1 MKGWKKSLLIGFVI
15 ALTSEFYLSFFV
27 SNFRI
32 SPSVVIFPILL
43 MTIGIEVPVIPNA
56 VVTSCLIFV
65 SRLAVQLF
73 SGVSAKTAVITVLP
87 ATFFYTTYGIMFRF
101 MVRDRYGATI
111 PRVTVSAFF
120 CDFLSNIIELQLQE
134 YFQNVPMT
142 MDNALKLLAIA
153 GIRSGLVCG
162 FLMLIRWYRTILT
175 LKEHEKRYQRMYLL
189 TTSLKGEIYLM
200 RQNTGQIERV
210 MGNAYRL
217 YEELLARDMPQEM
230 QQMGLDIAREVHE
243 IKKNYLRIIQG
254 IEEEL
259 GREPEDEDIWL
270 TELIRI
276 MLDTARTT
284 ITEKQLQV
292 VVQAEVGADFAV
304 REHYSLMS
312 ILMNLVNNAI
322 EAIEADQKKGTIQVT
337 EFEKDGRYC
346 FTVKDDGPGIS
357 ERHLKNIFKMG
368 YSTKFD
374 SRTGNIF
381 RGVGLCGVKNLV
393 EEILGGEIRVESE
406 PGKGTVFYVEIPCSS
421 LEDTAAEGAAET
433 ENREETDD

>member
-175 LKEHEKRYQRMYLL
+175 LEEHEKRYQRMYLL

-270 TELIRI
+270 LMPMDKDASVNSITCGLRVKNSDNKHHCYI
-276 MLDTARTT
+276 MFYNDAIPQQTLHMAASW
-284 ITEKQLQV
+284 EES
-292 VVQAEVGADFAV
+292 EVYYADPSTPWT
-304 REHYSLMS
+304 H
-312 ILMNLVNNAI
+312 
-322 EAIEADQKKGTIQVT
+322 
-337 EFEKDGRYC
+337 
-346 FTVKDDGPGIS
+346 
-357 ERHLKNIFKMG
+357 IFKKPSG
-368 YSTKFD
+368 EYYTVED
-374 SRTGNIF
+374 Y
-381 RGVGLCGVKNLV
+381 VKEKYNAYKRK
-393 EEILGGEIRVESE
+393 I
-406 PGKGTVFYVEIPCSS
+406 
-421 LEDTAAEGAAET
+421 
-433 ENREETDD
+433 